1 MAATVATILDLFR
14 EAHRQ
19 IRENLQ
25 GVEPAALN
33 WVPGPDTSSI
43 AILVTHMLG
52 SEGETLRVVKA
63 LPSDRVRDTEF
74 QVRPQSVA
82 EVLRHVDA
90 ADRLLDEIGGTIG
103 DADLEASRSRMN
115 RPPQTGLFHLLRSYG
130 HVREHTAHLELT
142 KQLYDQRSG
151 RSA

>member
-1 MAATVATILDLFR
+1 MASTVGTILDLFR
-14 EAHRQ
+14 TAHQQ
-19 IRENLQ
+19 IRDDLRDID
-25 GVEPAALN
+25 PAALN
-33 WVPGPDTSSI
+33 WVPGSDTSSI

-74 QVRPQSVA
+74 QVQPQSVA

-103 DADLEASRSRMN
+103 DGDLEAPRSRMN
-115 RPPQTGLFHLLRSYG
+115 RPPQSGLFHLLP
-130 HVREHTAHLELT
+130 
-142 KQLYDQRSG
+142 
-151 RSA
+151 